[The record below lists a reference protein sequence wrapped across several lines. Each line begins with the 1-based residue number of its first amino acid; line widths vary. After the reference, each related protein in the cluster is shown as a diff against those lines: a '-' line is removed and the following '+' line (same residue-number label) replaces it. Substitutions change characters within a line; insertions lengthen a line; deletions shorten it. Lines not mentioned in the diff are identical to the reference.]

1 MSRKQRNA
9 LLYRVGALILIFV
22 FVFAGVLTANN
33 TTTVT
38 ATPTVDRLQPPT
50 IVFPT
55 VPPGGTSVVA
65 DYTYFHS
72 SGLMSLPHL
81 VGWDPAAQGSDQG
94 PEQRVEPVGT
104 PGAPGSSQSTLVG
117 VTFINS
123 AALSVVHAFS
133 EKDPA
138 RKATTLQQ
146 LDQYYDKANLDQ
158 AWSNFK
164 GGWTELNRR
173 TEGDLFIINFELR
186 LDQNT
191 YLGRQISRFNQDW
204 LMVLRLVTPNNN
216 PALLDQLQN
225 AILPTYHIW
234 PQTLSTPLSWS
245 AIADYAAGYLIKYPP
260 DWRKVD
266 GSIGRPFTVSGTL
279 GPDTITLVTHSEP
292 GKTIKTE
299 DDARNWI
306 KTSLPNAAIQT
317 VKAETRGDTTGF
329 SVSYTIP
336 DADGNQQSAVV
347 TLLNGA
353 KETLCIA
360 NLQSSA
366 RGQNLLDESNKAISP
381 DLARVRG
388 SFMTLPLDQL
398 VPTPIPTATPAPSA
412 TPANAATIAPSVAPP
427 TAVPGTAA
435 GG

>member
-9 LLYRVGALILIFV
+9 LWQRVGALILIFV

-33 TTTVT
+33 T
-38 ATPTVDRLQPPT
+38 ANNSQSFTPTVDRLQPPT
-50 IVFPT
+50 VVFPA

-72 SGLMSLPHL
+72 SGLMSLPHI

-133 EKDPA
+133 EKDPS

-225 AILPTYHIW
+225 AILPKYRIW
-234 PQTLSTPLSWS
+234 PQTLSAPLSWS
-245 AIADYAAGYLIKYPP
+245 AITDYAAGYLIKYPP

-279 GPDTITLVTHSEP
+279 GSDTITLVTRSEP
-292 GKTIKTE
+292 GKSVKSE

-306 KTSLPNAAIQT
+306 KASLPNATVQT

-353 KETLCIA
+353 QGSLSIA
-360 NLQSSA
+360 SLQSSA
-366 RGQNLLDESNKAISP
+366 RGQNLLDENNKAISP
-381 DLARVRG
+381 DLALVRG
-388 SFMTLPLDQL
+388 SFMTLLPDQL
-398 VPTPIPTATPAPSA
+398 VPTAIPTSTPIPSA
-412 TPANAATIAPSVAPP
+412 TPANPAP
-427 TAVPGTAA
+427 TAPGGASTSAA
-435 GG
+435 GGQ